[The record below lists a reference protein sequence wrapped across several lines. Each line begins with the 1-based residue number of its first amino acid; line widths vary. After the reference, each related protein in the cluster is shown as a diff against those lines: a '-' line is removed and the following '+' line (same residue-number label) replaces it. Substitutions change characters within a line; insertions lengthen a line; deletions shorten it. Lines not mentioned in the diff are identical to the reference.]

1 MADTT
6 LLIRASSAKAV
17 FDLLKADKTV
27 ALALAIQIADDTAR
41 ADIEIYAQWHLDG
54 DQRYF
59 DTTRAASKEDPA
71 GDMERITRALEYIR
85 VRGDVFP
92 WLMKRHIA
100 APSLVQFVDK
110 EGGNV

>member
-1 MADTT
+1 MADTA
-6 LLIRASSAKAV
+6 LMIRAGSAKEVAN
-17 FDLLKADKTV
+17 LLKADKTV
-27 ALALAIQIADDTAR
+27 ALAIQIADDSAR
-41 ADIEIYAQWHLDG
+41 ADIEVYAQWHLDG

-59 DTTRAASKEDPA
+59 DTTRAASNEDPA

-110 EGGNV
+110 EGC